1 MLNPR
6 RKFRETNEC
15 PFFASRLRRPF
26 LATLMVSHDC
36 PPRRFSPPRALFT
49 ADLAGTRAPRKRE
62 RRKQSG
68 GGRFIALERLGY
80 YLRTAL
86 HEFILSLAYKF
97 EISNASSRYSMRDNY
112 SFEMFGGL
120 WKNQVWKWHL
130 ARILGCVL
138 EEEWFRIFDFYN
150 EYLSKSDTRIST
162 IFQKSG
168 SERCLL
174 MFNVSLRVSFAVK
187 RRSRNRNLRDLCG
200 NSHEPGCQ
208 RNIKDELKCSLE
220 IREMYERLVWKIKS
234 RP

>member
-1 MLNPR
+1 MRLTSAHSSPR
-6 RKFRETNEC
+6 DYVAPSSPPWWC
-15 PFFASRLRRPF
+15 PTIA
-26 LATLMVSHDC
+26 
-36 PPRRFSPPRALFT
+36 PPRRLSPPRALFT

-62 RRKQSG
+62 RRKQNG

-86 HEFILSLAYKF
+86 HEFILSLAYMF
-97 EISNASSRYSMRDNY
+97 EICVVQIVDWW
-112 SFEMFGGL
+112 EIIIVLFGGL
-120 WKNQVWKWHL
+120 WRNQVWKWHL
-130 ARILGCVL
+130 ARILECVL

>member
-1 MLNPR
+1 MPILRLAITSPLPR
-6 RKFRETNEC
+6 H
-15 PFFASRLRRPF
+15 PDGVPRLPPS
-26 LATLMVSHDC
+26 TL
-36 PPRRFSPPRALFT
+36 FSPPRVIHGWF
-49 ADLAGTRAPRKRE
+49 GRHTRASKTREKEAE
-62 RRKQSG
+62 RR
-68 GGRFIALERLGY
+68 RPIYRA
-80 YLRTAL
+80 RTARL
-86 HEFILSLAYKF
+86 LSSNSFAWIHPILGVYVWNLQRVVQIVDWW
-97 EISNASSRYSMRDNY
+97 EIIIVL
-112 SFEMFGGL
+112 FGGL
-120 WKNQVWKWHL
+120 WRNQVWKWHL

>member
-1 MLNPR
+1 MRLTSAHSSPR
-6 RKFRETNEC
+6 DYVAPSSPPWWC
-15 PFFASRLRRPF
+15 PTIAPLDAFLPSARYSRLIWPAHARLENAREG
-26 LATLMVSHDC
+26 S
-36 PPRRFSPPRALFT
+36 RAEE
-49 ADLAGTRAPRKRE
+49 ADLSRSNESVIIFEQLCMNSSYPWRISLKFATRHPNTR
-62 RRKQSG
+62 
-68 GGRFIALERLGY
+68 
-80 YLRTAL
+80 
-86 HEFILSLAYKF
+86 
-97 EISNASSRYSMRDNY
+97 SMRDNY
-112 SFEMFGGL
+112 SFVETFDGL
-120 WKNQVWKWHL
+120 WRKVWKWHL
-130 ARILGCVL
+130 ARTLKCVL